1 MLNFLLSGIALLSYA
16 GLKFW
21 RTKIFYPSIVF
32 STMWG
37 LACVVTGLIL
47 GGAFGELFLDDYYKF
62 SYLDTYI
69 PWFAFISISA
79 FSLAHKL
86 FPGKQVNLCFSL
98 AFLTRIVKR
107 YHWIMWVNFF
117 GGILRIILMVSLV
130 GIDSVM
136 DYRLAANEMMN
147 TGLGTVGLVFR
158 ITSYVQ
164 MLANFY
170 VALAGCKAGMQ
181 TLKFKEVVFLF
192 ILYSPTQ
199 LATGGRLFILY
210 FVLFYFGSFLL
221 GRGIS
226 LNKHRSFLERHE
238 KKTILLAFVG
248 MLSLVSLI
256 ALSRQ
261 SETKYAN
268 ESAIAKFT
276 YIYEGMLESEH
287 YMKFYP
293 PEEISPDYGEF
304 LLTGRSEM
312 YLQYRKYLLMTKM
325 SSIVISAITSLY
337 TGFGYVGSLVVWGI
351 LAFILEAISIKC
363 LRRLT
368 IIRFFVLLTILK
380 IMYESI
386 ISNPIQ
392 GNYAV
397 YELLILLALFY
408 KPIFN
413 DTKT

>member
-1 MLNFLLSGIALLSYA
+1 
-16 GLKFW
+16 
-21 RTKIFYPSIVF
+21 
-32 STMWG
+32 
-37 LACVVTGLIL
+37 
-47 GGAFGELFLDDYYKF
+47 
-62 SYLDTYI
+62 
-69 PWFAFISISA
+69 
-79 FSLAHKL
+79 
-86 FPGKQVNLCFSL
+86 
-98 AFLTRIVKR
+98 
-107 YHWIMWVNFF
+107 MWVNFF

-130 GIDSVM
+130 GLDSVM

-221 GRGIS
+221 GRGLS
-226 LNKHRSFLERHE
+226 LRKHQSLLSRHE
-238 KKTILLAFVG
+238 KKAILLAFAG

-261 SETKYAN
+261 SETKHAN

-276 YIYEGMLESEH
+276 YISEGMLETEH

-304 LLTGRSEM
+304 LLTSRSEM

-325 SSIVISAITSLY
+325 SSIVISVITPLY
-337 TGFGYVGSLVVWGI
+337 TGFGYVGSLVVWGV
-351 LAFILEAISIKC
+351 LAFLFEAISITC